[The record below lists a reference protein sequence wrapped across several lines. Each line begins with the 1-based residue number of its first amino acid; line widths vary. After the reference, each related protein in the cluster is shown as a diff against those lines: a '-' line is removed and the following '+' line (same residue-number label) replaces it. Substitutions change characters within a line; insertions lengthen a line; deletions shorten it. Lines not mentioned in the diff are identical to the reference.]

1 MLDAWRGTGRNEGE
15 DEEADQAGQN
25 KVLSVQGRSSEWV
38 RMDQQKGQ
46 GGIREGNERLD
57 ASGESEGMDS
67 SKDPEPS
74 KKRAEKKVKQNKL

>member
-57 ASGESEGMDS
+57 VSGESEGMDS
-67 SKDPEPS
+67 SKDPETS
-74 KKRAEKKVKQNKL
+74 KKRAEKKK